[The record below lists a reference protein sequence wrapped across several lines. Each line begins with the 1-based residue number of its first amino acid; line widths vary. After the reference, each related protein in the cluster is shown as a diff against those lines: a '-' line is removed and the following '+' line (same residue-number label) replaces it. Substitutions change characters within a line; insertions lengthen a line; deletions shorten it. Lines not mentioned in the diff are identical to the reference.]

1 MHSDDTLIHDS
12 KLKFRLFSV
21 CVCECIFL
29 NPRKR
34 GAGKGR
40 RGDVGLGEGGHGS
53 LLWPELALA
62 APVLKGYSDG
72 AGVEGG
78 GGEG

>member
-1 MHSDDTLIHDS
+1 MCVSVYFLILS
-12 KLKFRLFSV
+12 R
-21 CVCECIFL
+21 
-29 NPRKR
+29 R